1 MAVYLTVDLA
11 LLAFLAVLLAGPAP
25 ALALPLPLLNKTVE
39 ERAWEWWSEPPYL
52 SWTEEEGLP
61 PLLEGVHRGIFDP
74 SPMPANA
81 PEEWTERTA
90 DEYMREERTEE
101 LQCNAAEALERIGY
115 WSALE
120 HGIIRTVDAPT
131 PSPSPTFYVDL
142 NDDQD
147 YTWQLETRA
156 RVSYDSDND
165 PPDINPGWGER
176 PQVSA
181 LGPPPYDDYNL
192 WQEAQQLYEWD

>member
-61 PLLEGVHRGIFDP
+61 PLPPLLEGVQAGIFDP
-74 SPMPANA
+74 SPMPAHA
-81 PEEWTERTA
+81 SEKEEWTERTA
-90 DEYMREERTEE
+90 GEYMWEERTEE
-101 LQCNAAEALERIGY
+101 LQRNAAEALERIGY
-115 WSALE
+115 WSALRY
-120 HGIIRTVDAPT
+120 GIIRAVDAPT
-131 PSPSPTFYVDL
+131 PSPTPSPAPTFYVDL

-156 RVSYDSDND
+156 HVSYDSDDD
-165 PPDINPGWGER
+165 PPDIDPGWGER

-192 WQEAQQLYEWD
+192 